1 MHLKYRIF
9 KNKSMK
15 HLVNIMLALHS
26 IFLIVSCDS
35 FHIME
40 IENNY
45 EKGVYI
51 YFSASCIAPAS
62 IDEIND
68 KMHLKYVDAKR
79 NGILVSM
86 LDGVFFKMST
96 REFVNEVFKKTATD
110 TLIVAIFDAQTLD
123 ENWGVGKLSNYI
135 IQQYWLT
142 KEDVLTKNGKSLKKI
157 SFPPHEGMKE
167 VKMEPAYGTFTTN

>member
-51 YFSASCIAPAS
+51 YFSASGIAPAS

-79 NGILVSM
+79 NGILVW
-86 LDGVFFKMST
+86 
-96 REFVNEVFKKTATD
+96 KKC
-110 TLIVAIFDAQTLD
+110 I
-123 ENWGVGKLSNYI
+123 
-135 IQQYWLT
+135 
-142 KEDVLTKNGKSLKKI
+142 
-157 SFPPHEGMKE
+157 
-167 VKMEPAYGTFTTN
+167 

>member
-1 MHLKYRIF
+1 
-9 KNKSMK
+9 MK

-26 IFLIVSCDS
+26 RFLIVSCDD
-35 FHIME
+35 FQIME

-51 YFSASCIAPAS
+51 YSSASWIAPAS

-68 KMHLKYVDAKR
+68 KMFLEYVDAKR
-79 NGILVSM
+79 NGILASM
-86 LDGVFFKMST
+86 IDGVFFKMST
-96 REFVNEVFKKTATD
+96 REFVN
-110 TLIVAIFDAQTLD
+110 DAQTLD

-167 VKMEPAYGTFTTN
+167 VKMEPAYGTFTTNY